1 MRMQWD
7 SALVGATARALDR
20 RFHGARIRAFHL
32 DPVSRRLS
40 LFLREA
46 TLIWELHPERTG
58 LRITA
63 AVEPP
68 EEARRLPAKLVRVS
82 APLDDRVMILDTRRV
97 RGRPARGS
105 LVLELIPRRE
115 NAVFAEGEEA
125 TIRALLR
132 TAEGDRPL
140 RRGRP
145 WRPPEPTSRAGAREP
160 LAPNEWR
167 ELMQEA
173 AKGPGGP
180 IPYSRLAFSS
190 PLARPLLEGA
200 DGYTRWLRL
209 RSCAVGG
216 GDPTPGAGAA
226 GDPTADRS
234 EDPGAARDPTADRSE
249 DPGAVVI
256 QGRFGPQPYPIPVP
270 ERTLE
275 QVGDLI
281 EAFRRAEALSDDQ
294 AVPATLPGSL
304 LQLLSTQVD
313 RARGRVARL
322 EEELGCLDD
331 PEQRQA
337 WGDLL
342 LARFHE
348 VRPGMAE
355 AVLEGFDG
363 DPVRIPLDPSLT
375 PDENAR
381 RHYDRAAR
389 IRRALERLPER
400 IREARAEW
408 ERLEA
413 IDRGARTGT
422 TSREEIEAA
431 LPAGLGKAQDR
442 GGREPERVPYRL
454 YRSSGGLEIRVGR
467 GAGHNDD
474 LTFRHSSPDDIWL
487 HARHT
492 AGAHVILRW
501 GQDGNPP
508 ERDLREAAVLA
519 ALHSKART
527 SGSVPVDWTRRKH
540 VRKPR
545 KAPPG
550 AVLPQRVSTVFVTP
564 NPEVDTRLREE

>member
-1 MRMQWD
+1 MGGLPSAGGGRIPSAMRIQWD

-46 TLIWELHPERTG
+46 TLTWELHPERTG
-58 LRITA
+58 LRITG

-97 RGRPARGS
+97 RGRPALGK

-115 NAVFAEGEEA
+115 NALFAEGENA
-125 TIRALLR
+125 TIRTLLR
-132 TAEGDRPL
+132 TTEGDRPL
-140 RRGRP
+140 RRGKP
-145 WRPPEPTSRAGAREP
+145 WIPPDPTARAGAREP
-160 LAPNEWR
+160 LTQEEFRA
-167 ELMQEA
+167 LMDEA
-173 AKGPGGP
+173 AEGPGGP
-180 IPYSRLAFSS
+180 VPYARLAFAS
-190 PLARPLLEGA
+190 PLARALLEGP
-200 DGYTRWLRL
+200 DGYTGWLHL
-209 RSCAVGG
+209 RDCAVGE
-216 GDPTPGAGAA
+216 DSTP
-226 GDPTADRS
+226 S
-234 EDPGAARDPTADRSE
+234 PGAA
-249 DPGAVVI
+249 VI
-256 QGRFGPQPYPIPVP
+256 QGRFGPQPYPLPVP
-270 ERTLE
+270 EQTLE
-275 QVGDLI
+275 EAGDLV
-281 EAFRRAEALSDDQ
+281 EAFQRAEILSKGQ
-294 AVPATLPGSL
+294 ATPATLPGSL
-304 LQLLSTQVD
+304 LQALATQVD

-322 EEELGCLDD
+322 EEEMSSLGD
-331 PEQRQA
+331 PDERQA

-348 VRPGMAE
+348 VRQGRDE

-363 DPVRIPLDPSLT
+363 ALVRIPLDPSLT

-400 IREARAEW
+400 IRDARAEW
-408 ERLEA
+408 ERLDSL
-413 IDRGARTGT
+413 DRDARAGT
-422 TSREEIEAA
+422 ASRETVEAA
-431 LPAGLGKAQDR
+431 LPAGAGQAPTR
-442 GGREPERVPYRL
+442 GGQEPERLPYRL

-467 GAGHNDD
+467 GSRHNDD
-474 LTFRHSSPDDIWL
+474 LTFRHSSPDDVWL

-501 GQDGNPP
+501 GRDGNPP
-508 ERDLREAAVLA
+508 ERDLQEAAILA

-550 AVLPQRVSTVFVTP
+550 SVLPDRVSTVFVAP
-564 NPEVDTRLREE
+564 DPEVDTRLRAD